1 MKTKSYNDIEIISS
15 YNTVKELIKSYPS
28 SYLAKAIVRNMNEIG
43 KENMSEE
50 VYKLVVELN
59 ELGLNK

>member
-43 KENMSEE
+43 KENMSE
-50 VYKLVVELN
+50 
-59 ELGLNK
+59 